1 MTDIR
6 NMSVSMQ
13 RRAAKSQAQSDE
25 HAAIVGPRFTLEAG
39 RHVTDTLTG
48 DQFNLDG
55 CLDTSDTAAR
65 GNLKYNPCRL
75 DDMARR
81 VVALLNAHGVA

>member
-1 MTDIR
+1 MTTDIR
-6 NMSVSMQ
+6 NMPVSMQ
-13 RRAAKSQAQSDE
+13 RRMKQSQAQSDA
-25 HAAIVGPRFTLEAG
+25 HAALIGPRFTLEAG
-39 RHVTDTLTG
+39 RHVTDTFTG

-55 CLDTSDTAAR
+55 CRDTSDTAAR

-81 VVALLNAHGVA
+81 VVNLLNEYGV